1 MASSLPPTSN
11 EEYSGDLTVN
21 EEVDPI
27 FSVSRTHSLSIM
39 TATKPIPQM
48 EHKNTEIHHTDFAMH
63 MRKPDH
69 MKEFDLNHPDIIFAI
84 NLGIQMQAINDVT
97 GTIKPKLKADLQ
109 CLVSEACIKALDKK
123 QVTFCLD
130 NEK

>member
-1 MASSLPPTSN
+1 MASSLPPSSN

-27 FSVSRTHSLSIM
+27 FS
-39 TATKPIPQM
+39 M
-48 EHKNTEIHHTDFAMH
+48 EHKNTEMHHTDFAMH
-63 MRKPDH
+63 MRKPEH
-69 MKEFDLNHPDIIFAI
+69 MREFDLNHPDIIFAI

-109 CLVSEACIKALDKK
+109 CLVSEACIKAIDKK